1 MRGIELTKEER
12 EARKARLTEQ
22 GRRLADLR
30 KGAGL
35 TQKELAAKIREAG
48 GPEISTGLVKLIEIG
63 ERDLTPEKLRAC
75 AGIFCVRP
83 GYITGESP
91 YKDRTEELLAKL
103 PEDDRIW
110 MEGRRAV
117 LRAAERWIRASL
129 PDESLEDLEAQ
140 DRLCLFEVFC
150 DVTETIKRHIWR
162 AKLPKDVW
170 DRINR
175 GEISEAEV
183 YYNALED

>member
-12 EARKARLTEQ
+12 AARKARLTEQ

-35 TQKELAAKIREAG
+35 TQKELAAKIWEAG

-83 GYITGESP
+83 GYITGETP
-91 YKDRTEELLAKL
+91 YRDRAEELLAEL
-103 PEDDRIW
+103 PEEDRVQ
-110 MEGRRAV
+110 MEGKAAV
-117 LRAAERWIRASL
+117 WKAAERWIRASF
-129 PDESLEDLEAQ
+129 PDESLEDLEKQ
-140 DRLCLFEVFC
+140 GRINLFEVFC
-150 DVTETIKRHIWR
+150 RAIEPIEESIRF
-162 AKLPKDVW
+162 AKLPDDV
-170 DRINR
+170 REKISR
-175 GEISEAEV
+175 GEMSRDEAIYGIS
-183 YYNALED
+183 DD